1 MTTDILMCGQTKHHE
16 QRAIRNELN
25 LVFVQITF
33 RRAPVTD
40 FDRAGR
46 ASTPPSASATTV
58 SPLLALPLLVNR
70 VKLILPPNYSK
81 SKAYTLY
88 SKVIRNIIMRN
99 YRLMKILPIPVF
111 RCFCL

>member
-1 MTTDILMCGQTKHHE
+1 MSTDILCGQTKHHE

-46 ASTPPSASATTV
+46 ASTPPSASRHHGRAAAV
-58 SPLLALPLLVNR
+58 SDAASPQPCKIDLTPKSNAYI
-70 VKLILPPNYSK
+70 LI
-81 SKAYTLY
+81 
-88 SKVIRNIIMRN
+88 
-99 YRLMKILPIPVF
+99 F
-111 RCFCL
+111 

>member
-1 MTTDILMCGQTKHHE
+1 MTTDILCGQTKHHE

-46 ASTPPSASATTV
+46 ASLPPSASRHYSHAAVSATATRQ
-58 SPLLALPLLVNR
+58 PCKINLTPKLYKIKLLHCTY
-70 VKLILPPNYSK
+70 ILK
-81 SKAYTLY
+81 M
-88 SKVIRNIIMRN
+88 IICDITT
-99 YRLMKILPIPVF
+99 RL
-111 RCFCL
+111 